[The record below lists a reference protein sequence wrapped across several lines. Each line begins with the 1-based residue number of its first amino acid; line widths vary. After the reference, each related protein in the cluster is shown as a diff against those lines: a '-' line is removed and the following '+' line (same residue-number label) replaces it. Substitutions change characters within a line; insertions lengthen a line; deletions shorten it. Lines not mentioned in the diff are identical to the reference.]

1 MFALSMASE
10 SFLTI
15 IAFIIGLI
23 ISTII
28 IFIVTKLFG
37 AGEGIKI
44 AFLTAVIGTM
54 IFSIVYYLLENGL
67 LAAIVGGV
75 VWLFALKQLYEIG
88 WFKSLLIAIIIW
100 IVASIVGVL
109 LPTASGPL

>member
-1 MFALSMASE
+1 
-10 SFLTI
+10 
-15 IAFIIGLI
+15 
-23 ISTII
+23 
-28 IFIVTKLFG
+28 
-37 AGEGIKI
+37 
-44 AFLTAVIGTM
+44 
-54 IFSIVYYLLENGL
+54 